1 MIGAVV
7 LAGGQGKRMQAG
19 INKQYLEI
27 EGRSVLSLAIES
39 MAAVADG
46 LIVVCAHGEEAQARA
61 AVCES
66 GALAERVQIVEG
78 GKERQDSVRNA
89 LLAMPES
96 WQKVLIHDGARPFVP
111 QEMLRRILDAAAPG
125 VGVVPGTPVTDT
137 IKRVDAEGF
146 IVETPPRE
154 TLRAAQT
161 PQCFMAA
168 EIRALHLEMAESG
181 RIFTDDAML
190 YEAGGKRVRMVDG
203 SSLSRKLTV
212 PEDLFWATEMKH
224 AWEAEKR

>member
-61 AVCES
+61 AVRES
-66 GALAERVQIVEG
+66 GAIAERVQIVEG

-111 QEMLRRILDAAAPG
+111 QEMLRRILDATGARRRCGAGNACHRHDQARGCRGLYCGDAAAG
-125 VGVVPGTPVTDT
+125 NFA
-137 IKRVDAEGF
+137 RSADAA
-146 IVETPPRE
+146 V
-154 TLRAAQT
+154 L
-161 PQCFMAA
+161 MAA
-168 EIRALHLEMAESG
+168 EIPCAASGDGRKRPHFYGRCHALRGWRKTRAHGG
-181 RIFTDDAML
+181 RQQPEPQAHG
-190 YEAGGKRVRMVDG
+190 AGGPLLGDRNETCMG
-203 SSLSRKLTV
+203 G
-212 PEDLFWATEMKH
+212 
-224 AWEAEKR
+224 

>member
-39 MAAVADG
+39 MAAAADG

-61 AVCES
+61 AVRES
-66 GALAERVQIVEG
+66 GASAERVQIVEG

-111 QEMLRRILDAAAPG
+111 QEMLRRILDATAPG

>member
-1 MIGAVV
+1 MLSAIILAAGSSSRMGGVNKQFLELDGVPVLVRSIQAFLWEGEADEILVVCRRSDWEAVSN
-7 LAGGQGKRMQAG
+7 LAGRLPKVRVVPAG
-19 INKQYLEI
+19 GETRQQ
-27 EGRSVLSLAIES
+27 SVE
-39 MAAVADG
+39 
-46 LIVVCAHGEEAQARA
+46 
-61 AVCES
+61 
-66 GALAERVQIVEG
+66 
-78 GKERQDSVRNA
+78 NA
-89 LLAMPES
+89 LSCLYPLCDMVA
-96 WQKVLIHDGARPFVP
+96 IHDGARPFVP
-111 QEMLRRILDAAAPG
+111 QEMLRRILDATAPG
-125 VGVVPGTPVTDT
+125 IGVVPGTPVTDT

>member
-61 AVCES
+61 AVRES
-66 GALAERVQIVEG
+66 GAIAERVQIVEG

-111 QEMLRRILDAAAPG
+111 AGNAQAHPGCDGAWASAWCRERCHRHDQARGRRGLYCGDAAAG
-125 VGVVPGTPVTDT
+125 NFA
-137 IKRVDAEGF
+137 RSADAAVFYGGGDS
-146 IVETPPRE
+146 
-154 TLRAAQT
+154 RAA
-161 PQCFMAA
+161 
-168 EIRALHLEMAESG
+168 SG
-181 RIFTDDAML
+181 RWPKAAVFLRTMPCSTRLA
-190 YEAGGKRVRMVDG
+190 ENACAWWTAG
-203 SSLSRKLTV
+203 T
-212 PEDLFWATEMKH
+212 
-224 AWEAEKR
+224 

>member
-39 MAAVADG
+39 MAAAADG

-61 AVCES
+61 AVRES

-111 QEMLRRILDAAAPG
+111 QEMLRRILDASSFLA
-125 VGVVPGTPVTDT
+125 DS
-137 IKRVDAEGF
+137 ISCRS
-146 IVETPPRE
+146 
-154 TLRAAQT
+154 
-161 PQCFMAA
+161 CFC
-168 EIRALHLEMAESG
+168 
-181 RIFTDDAML
+181 
-190 YEAGGKRVRMVDG
+190 V
-203 SSLSRKLTV
+203 SSNSRRLLCAKYASH
-212 PEDLFWATEMKH
+212 PKFWINHEVNQFAVSSVANSTSSCE
-224 AWEAEKR
+224 

>member
-66 GALAERVQIVEG
+66 GALAERAQIVEG

-111 QEMLRRILDAAAPG
+111 QEMLRRILDATAPG
-125 VGVVPGTPVTDT
+125 VGVVPGTPVIDT

>member
-89 LLAMPES
+89 LLTMPES

-111 QEMLRRILDAAAPG
+111 QEMLRRILDATAPG

-168 EIRALHLEMAESG
+168 EIRASGDGRKRPHFYGRCHALRGWRKTRAHGGRQQLEPQAHG
-181 RIFTDDAML
+181 
-190 YEAGGKRVRMVDG
+190 AGGPLLGDRNETCMG
-203 SSLSRKLTV
+203 G
-212 PEDLFWATEMKH
+212 
-224 AWEAEKR
+224 

>member
-111 QEMLRRILDAAAPG
+111 QEMLRRILDATALG

>member
-89 LLAMPES
+89 LLTMPES

-111 QEMLRRILDAAAPG
+111 QEMLRRILDATAPG

-154 TLRAAQT
+154 TLRRSVLWRRRSARCIWRWPKAAAFLQT
-161 PQCFMAA
+161 MPCSTRLAENACAWWTAA
-168 EIRALHLEMAESG
+168 A
-181 RIFTDDAML
+181 
-190 YEAGGKRVRMVDG
+190 
-203 SSLSRKLTV
+203 
-212 PEDLFWATEMKH
+212 
-224 AWEAEKR
+224 

>member
-66 GALAERVQIVEG
+66 DALAERVQIVEG

>member
-111 QEMLRRILDAAAPG
+111 QEMLRRILDATAPG
-125 VGVVPGTPVTDT
+125 VGVVPGTTVTDT

>member
-111 QEMLRRILDAAAPG
+111 QEMLRRILDATAPG
-125 VGVVPGTPVTDT
+125 VGVVPRTPVTDT